1 MARLLSDSD
10 ITKFGNI
17 FSQHFDTFKRTITIF
32 KESLKTYSNV
42 NANAYEGY
50 GPEENNQATVTYT
63 AISGNF
69 NAIINY
75 GSIEQNELFIAANRK
90 LEKDQVRIKVQKDCR
105 DYILNGKTE
114 LVTVDNNYYNVVSSD
129 AVQTFLNNQYYY
141 FTLQKTN

>member
-1 MARLLSDSD
+1 MAGLLTSTD
-10 ITKFGNI
+10 ISNFSEI
-17 FSQHFDTFKRTITIF
+17 FADHFSTFARTITVH
-32 KESLKTYSNV
+32 KEPLKTYSNV